1 MYKLHPEQVK
11 EGMNKPTILVINHF
25 KARRKSVVELLIL
38 SGYNV
43 LVAENGKMGLE
54 IIAKHNLDLIL
65 CNADMPGLD
74 GYGLLRTIHNIPNM
88 INIPFIFLGSKP
100 DANAVR
106 KGMNLGAD
114 DFMVKPSDE
123 DLLEVINIQL
133 KKSGRVMQ
141 QFKKESGKTSTA
153 SNPSGTFLQ
162 IFSLSP
168 YKANKKVK
176 PKQAIYMEGDSVNL
190 IFYLVKG
197 KVKTYRVN
205 EEGKEI
211 ITALYKEG
219 DVFGHSS
226 FFEELQRDSS
236 TALEQSE
243 LICLPKEEFM
253 EILRSDAPIAL
264 KFIKM
269 ILDYLLESGDR
280 MLKLAYNSSSKKI
293 AQALVLYS
301 KIYQDG
307 QEDFPFDRRDIS
319 TLAGVAKESVS
330 RKISYF
336 NNKGL
341 IKINPKNGNIKI
353 MDSGKL
359 DKLKS

>member
-1 MYKLHPEQVK
+1 MS
-11 EGMNKPTILVINHF
+11 KPTILVINHF
-25 KARRKSVVELLIL
+25 KARRQSVVELLTL

-43 LVAENGKMGLE
+43 LVAENGKIGLE
-54 IIAKHNLDLIL
+54 ILTKHNLDLIL
-65 CNADMPGLD
+65 CNAEMPGLD
-74 GYGLLRTIHNIPNM
+74 GFALLRAIHNIPNM
-88 INIPFIFLGSKP
+88 INIPFIFLGSKS
-100 DANAVR
+100 DVKAIR

-114 DFMVKPSDE
+114 DFMVKPTDE

-133 KKSGRVMQ
+133 KKSGRAKQ
-141 QFKKESGKTSTA
+141 QFQKENKKAGAALNTYS
-153 SNPSGTFLQ
+153 TFLE
-162 IFSLSP
+162 IFSSSP

-176 PKQAIYMEGDSVNL
+176 PKQAIYMEGDSVNF

-197 KVKTYRVN
+197 KVKTFRVN

-211 ITALYKEG
+211 ITALYREG
-219 DVFGHSS
+219 DIFGHTS
-226 FFEELQRDSS
+226 FFEKIQKDSC
-236 TALEQSE
+236 TAMEQSE
-243 LICLPKEEFM
+243 LVYLPKDEFL
-253 EILRSDAPIAL
+253 EILRAESDIAL
-264 KFIKM
+264 DFIKM

-280 MLKLAYNSSSKKI
+280 LLKLAYNSSSKKI
-293 AQALVLYS
+293 AQALVFYS

-307 QEDFPFDRRDIS
+307 REDFPFDRRDIS
-319 TLAGVAKESVS
+319 TIAGVAKESVS

-353 MDSGKL
+353 IDSGKL